1 MSAISTGGKLVVH
14 NPMGYPPMIQQVYMA
29 PRLDSLNG
37 KTIYLIDAR
46 FDDSDRFLLQM
57 QAWFSRHMPEV
68 KTVFARKT
76 GVHTQDDPAL
86 FAEIKEK
93 GDAAIMGVGH

>member
-1 MSAISTGGKLVVH
+1 MVAASRKLVVH
-14 NPMGYPPMIQQVYMA
+14 NPMGFPPAIQQIYMA
-29 PRLDSLNG
+29 PRLDSLDG
-37 KTIYLIDAR
+37 KTVYLIDAR

-57 QAWFSRHMPEV
+57 QAWFSRNMPSV

-76 GVHTQDDPAL
+76 GVHTQDDPVL